1 MPATDGRPAMSKSAK
16 IMARFIMIP
25 PLLSPGIT
33 ASLRGSS
40 RGRVREPMNVS
51 PAPALGTC
59 RISTGTRSQ
68 LIPERDAT
76 WGRREPPCPTSP
88 AGLFWGFAAS
98 RTELDNLEVRAQIEI
113 AGYDLRVVS
122 TRGSGVGLCA
132 LPVFP
137 LTDVEFRKNRV
148 ADPMEGFG
156 NHS

>member
-1 MPATDGRPAMSKSAK
+1 MPATDGRPARSKSEK

-25 PLLSPGIT
+25 SLLSPGIN
-33 ASLRGSS
+33 ASLRGSF
-40 RGRVREPMNVS
+40 RGRVREPMNDS

-88 AGLFWGFAAS
+88 AGVFLGFAAS
-98 RTELDNLEVRAQIEI
+98 RTETDNLQVPAQIGN
-113 AGYDLRVVS
+113 AGDELRVVS
-122 TRGSGVGLCA
+122 TRGSGVGLCG

-137 LTDVEFRKNRV
+137 L
-148 ADPMEGFG
+148 
-156 NHS
+156 S